1 MNTKTEGEK
10 KNYGGWAFIPLVVFL
25 IIYLGG
31 GMFFSAR
38 GVASPF
44 NQLPRHAAL
53 LIGVIIAFAMNRKM
67 KLDDKI
73 NIFTTTS
80 GESGVMMMALI
91 FLLAGAFAGV
101 AKGMGGVD
109 SVVNLGLTFVP
120 KQFLVPG
127 LFVISAFISTAM
139 GTSTGT
145 LVAVAP
151 IALGIS
157 EKVGLNPAITLA
169 AVLGGA
175 MFGDNLSVI
184 SDTTIA
190 ATRGVGCEMKDKFRM
205 NFLIAIPAAIATI
218 IAFTIVGG
226 AGQIEGELSY
236 NLIKVV
242 PYLAVLIAAVAGI
255 NVFTVLIGGILFA
268 GAVGFVTSS
277 MTFVTFFQSVAKG
290 MDGMMNVTIMA
301 ILIRGLIGLIKEY
314 GGIEWLVQK
323 LTGNIKTRK
332 GAEYSIAVLVSVLVF
347 CLVNNTIAIIIA
359 SPIAKQVGEKFKIA
373 PKRTASLLDIFSCV
387 ILCLAPHAGGMLL
400 ITSMASVSPIEI
412 ISFSFYQ
419 VFLGICTIITIQ
431 FGLMKTK
438 EEKEADLLEK
448 QAQLR

>member
-1 MNTKTEGEK
+1 MEEK
-10 KNYGGWAFIPLVVFL
+10 KGIVKNYGGWAFIPLIIFL

-31 GMFFSAR
+31 GMLFSTL
-38 GVASPF
+38 GVEKPF

-53 LIGVIIAFAMNRKM
+53 LIGVIVAFGMNRKM

-73 NIFTTTS
+73 DIFTTTS
-80 GESGVMMMALI
+80 GESGVMLMALI

-101 AKGMGGVD
+101 AKGMGGVS

-120 KQFLVPG
+120 QQFLIPG
-127 LFVISAFISTAM
+127 LFVISSFISTAM

-157 EKVGLNPAITLA
+157 EKTGLNPAIALA
-169 AVLGGA
+169 ACLGGA

-205 NFLIAIPAAIATI
+205 NFLIAIPAALATI
-218 IAFTIVGG
+218 IAFTVVGG
-226 AGQIEGELSY
+226 SGQIEGDLSY
-236 NLIKVV
+236 SLIKVI
-242 PYLAVLIAAVAGI
+242 PYLAVLGAAIAGV
-255 NVFTVLIGGILFA
+255 NVFVVLIGGILFA
-268 GAVGFVTSS
+268 GLVGFLTGS
-277 MTFVTFFQSVAKG
+277 MTFITFCQSIASG

-314 GGIEWLVQK
+314 GGIEWLVNK
-323 LTGNIKTRK
+323 ITGNIKSRK
-332 GAEYSIAVLVSVLVF
+332 GAEYSIAILVSILVF

-359 SPIAKQVGEKFKIA
+359 SPIAKQIGEKFKIA

-419 VFLGICTIITIQ
+419 VFLGLCTIITIQ
-431 FGLMKTK
+431 FGLMKTA
-438 EEKEADLLEK
+438 EEKAADLLE
-448 QAQLR
+448 QQGNL

>member
-1 MNTKTEGEK
+1 MNEKTGTEK

-25 IIYLGG
+25 VIYLGG

-218 IAFTIVGG
+218 IAFTILGG

-242 PYLAVLIAAVAGI
+242 PYLAVLIAAVAGV

-268 GAVGFVTSS
+268 GLVGFVTGS

-290 MDGMMNVTIMA
+290 MDGMMSFE
-301 ILIRGLIGLIKEY
+301 LE
-314 GGIEWLVQK
+314 GGFEAGKTLLNNLEMCALAVSLGDTETLVQHP
-323 LTGNIKTRK
+323 
-332 GAEYSIAVLVSVLVF
+332 
-347 CLVNNTIAIIIA
+347 A
-359 SPIAKQVGEKFKIA
+359 SMTHSA
-373 PKRTASLLDIFSCV
+373 
-387 ILCLAPHAGGMLL
+387 
-400 ITSMASVSPIEI
+400 
-412 ISFSFYQ
+412 Y
-419 VFLGICTIITIQ
+419 
-431 FGLMKTK
+431 TK
-438 EEKEADLLEK
+438 EELKEAGIPEGLVRLSVGLENIEDIIADLDKAFEK
-448 QAQLR
+448 IK

>member
-1 MNTKTEGEK
+1 
-10 KNYGGWAFIPLVVFL
+10 
-25 IIYLGG
+25 
-31 GMFFSAR
+31 
-38 GVASPF
+38 
-44 NQLPRHAAL
+44 
-53 LIGVIIAFAMNRKM
+53 
-67 KLDDKI
+67 
-73 NIFTTTS
+73 
-80 GESGVMMMALI
+80 
-91 FLLAGAFAGV
+91 
-101 AKGMGGVD
+101 MGGVD

-218 IAFTIVGG
+218 IAFTILGG

-242 PYLAVLIAAVAGI
+242 PYLAVLIAAVAGV

-268 GAVGFVTSS
+268 GLVGFVTGS

-290 MDGMMNVTIMA
+290 MDGMMSFE
-301 ILIRGLIGLIKEY
+301 LE
-314 GGIEWLVQK
+314 GGFEAGKTLLNNLEMCALAVSLGDTETLVQHP
-323 LTGNIKTRK
+323 
-332 GAEYSIAVLVSVLVF
+332 
-347 CLVNNTIAIIIA
+347 A
-359 SPIAKQVGEKFKIA
+359 SMTHSA
-373 PKRTASLLDIFSCV
+373 
-387 ILCLAPHAGGMLL
+387 
-400 ITSMASVSPIEI
+400 
-412 ISFSFYQ
+412 Y
-419 VFLGICTIITIQ
+419 
-431 FGLMKTK
+431 TK
-438 EEKEADLLEK
+438 EELKEAGIPEGLVRLSVGLENIEDIIADLDKAFEK
-448 QAQLR
+448 IK

>member
-1 MNTKTEGEK
+1 MIKERKIFNGF
-10 KNYGGWAFIPLVVFL
+10 AFVPLVVFL
-25 IIYLGG
+25 VIYLGG
-31 GMFFSAR
+31 GMFFSFKS
-38 GVASPF
+38 VESPF

-53 LIGVIIAFAMNRKM
+53 IAGIIVAFAMNRKI

-73 NIFTTTS
+73 DVFTKTS
-80 GESGVMMMALI
+80 GEQGVMMMALI
-91 FLLAGAFAGV
+91 FMLAGAFAGV

-109 SVVNLGLTFVP
+109 SVVNLGLTFIP
-120 KQFLVPG
+120 QQFLVPG
-127 LFVISAFISTAM
+127 LFIIASFISTAM
-139 GTSTGT
+139 GTSSGT

-151 IALGIS
+151 IALGIA
-157 EKVGLNPAITLA
+157 EKVGINPAIPLA

-205 NFLIAIPAAIATI
+205 NFLIALPAAITTI
-218 IAFTIVGG
+218 VAFTIVGG
-226 AGQIEGELSY
+226 NGQIEGDLNY
-236 NLIKVV
+236 QLVKVV
-242 PYLAVLIAAVAGI
+242 PYFGVLVAAIIGI
-255 NVFTVLIGGILFA
+255 NVFAVLISGILFA
-268 GAVGFVTSS
+268 GIVGFLTSS
-277 MTFVTFFQSVAKG
+277 ITFVTFFKSIANG

-323 LTGNIKTRK
+323 ITGNIKTRK
-332 GAEYSIAVLVSVLVF
+332 GAEYSIAILVSILVF

-359 SPIAKQVGEKFKIA
+359 SPIAKQIGEKFKIA

-400 ITSMASVSPIEI
+400 LTSMASVSPIEI
-412 ISFSFYQ
+412 ISYSFYQ
-419 VFLGICTIITIQ
+419 VFLGICTIITVQ

-438 EEKEADLLEK
+438 EEKEANIK
-448 QAQLR
+448 

>member
-1 MNTKTEGEK
+1 MIKERKIFNGF
-10 KNYGGWAFIPLVVFL
+10 AFVPLVVFL
-25 IIYLGG
+25 VIYLGS
-31 GMFFSAR
+31 GMFFSFK
-38 GVASPF
+38 GVESPF

-53 LIGVIIAFAMNRKM
+53 IAGIIVAFAMNRKI

-73 NIFTTTS
+73 DVFTKTS
-80 GESGVMMMALI
+80 GEQGVMMMALI
-91 FLLAGAFAGV
+91 FMLAGAFAGV

-109 SVVNLGLTFVP
+109 SVVNLGLTFIP
-120 KQFLVPG
+120 QQFLVPG
-127 LFVISAFISTAM
+127 LFIIASFISTAM
-139 GTSTGT
+139 GTSSGT

-151 IALGIS
+151 IALGIA
-157 EKVGLNPAITLA
+157 EKVGINPAIPLA

-205 NFLIAIPAAIATI
+205 NFLIALPAAITTI
-218 IAFTIVGG
+218 VAFTIVGG
-226 AGQIEGELSY
+226 NGQIEGDLNY
-236 NLIKVV
+236 QLVKVV
-242 PYLAVLIAAVAGI
+242 PYFGVLVAAIIGI
-255 NVFTVLIGGILFA
+255 NVFAVLISGILFA
-268 GAVGFVTSS
+268 GIVGFLTSS
-277 MTFVTFFQSVAKG
+277 MTFVTFFKSIANG

-323 LTGNIKTRK
+323 ITGNIKTRK
-332 GAEYSIAVLVSVLVF
+332 GAEYSIAILVSILVF

-359 SPIAKQVGEKFKIA
+359 SPIAKQIGEKFKIA

-400 ITSMASVSPIEI
+400 LTSMASVSPIEI
-412 ISFSFYQ
+412 ISYSFYQ
-419 VFLGICTIITIQ
+419 VFLGICTIITVQ

-438 EEKEADLLEK
+438 EEKEANIK
-448 QAQLR
+448 

>member
-1 MNTKTEGEK
+1 MSEKIESVK
-10 KNYGGWAFIPLVVFL
+10 KNYGGLAFIPLIIFL

-31 GMFFSAR
+31 GMYFSSK
-38 GVASPF
+38 GVKSPF

-53 LIGVIIAFAMNRKM
+53 FVGIIVAFIMNRKM
-67 KLDDKI
+67 KFGDKI
-73 NIFTTTS
+73 NIFTTS
-80 GESGVMMMALI
+80 AGESGIMLMVLI
-91 FLLAGAFAGV
+91 FLFAGAFAGV

-120 KQFLVPG
+120 KEFLVPG

-151 IALGIS
+151 IAMGIS
-157 EKVGLNPAITLA
+157 EKIGLNPAITLA

-190 ATRGVGCEMKDKFRM
+190 ATRGVGAEMKDKFKM

-218 IAFTIVGG
+218 VAFAMVGE
-226 AGQIEGELSY
+226 AGQIEGELNY
-236 NLIKVV
+236 NIIKVI
-242 PYLAVLIAAVAGI
+242 PYVAVLIAAVAGI
-255 NVFTVLIGGILFA
+255 NVLIVLIGGTLFA
-268 GAVGFVTSS
+268 GLIGALAGS

-314 GGIEWLVQK
+314 GGVEWLVQK
-323 LTGNIKTRK
+323 ITGNIKSRK
-332 GAEYSIAVLVSVLVF
+332 GAEYSIAILVSVLVF

-359 SPIAKQVGEKFKIA
+359 SPIAKQVGEKFKIS

-400 ITSMASVSPIEI
+400 ITSMASVSPVEV
-412 ISFSFYQ
+412 ISYSYYQ

-438 EEKEADLLEK
+438 EEKAADLLEK
-448 QAQLR
+448 KKV

>member
-1 MNTKTEGEK
+1 MKNFEK
-10 KNYGGWAFIPLVVFL
+10 KNYGGFAFIPLILFL
-25 IIYLGG
+25 VIYLGG
-31 GMFFSAR
+31 GMYFSLK
-38 GVASPF
+38 GVANPF

-53 LIGVIIAFAMNRKM
+53 LIGVMVAFFMNRSM

-80 GESGVMMMALI
+80 GENGVMMMALI
-91 FLLAGAFAGV
+91 FLLAGSFAGV

-120 KQFLVPG
+120 KQFLIPG
-127 LFVISAFISTAM
+127 LFIISGFISISM

-157 EKVGLNPAITLA
+157 EKIGLNPAITLA

-190 ATRGVGCEMKDKFRM
+190 ATKGLGCEMKDKFKM
-205 NFLIAIPAAIATI
+205 NFLIAIPASIATV
-218 IAFTIVGG
+218 IAFTLVGE
-226 AGQIEGELSY
+226 AGQIQGELSY
-236 NLIKVV
+236 NLIKVI
-242 PYLAVLIAAVAGI
+242 PYIGVLIAAVAGV
-255 NVFTVLIGGILFA
+255 NVFLVLIAGTLFA
-268 GAVGFVTSS
+268 GIIGFLTGS
-277 MTFVTFFQSVAKG
+277 MTIVSFFQSISNG
-290 MDGMMNVTIMA
+290 MNGMMNVTIMA

-314 GGIEWLVQK
+314 GGVEWLVQK
-323 LTGNIKTRK
+323 ITGNIKTRK
-332 GAEYSIAVLVSVLVF
+332 GAEYSSAVLVSLLVF

-359 SPIAKQVGEKFKIA
+359 APIVKQIAEKFNIA
-373 PKRTASLLDIFSCV
+373 PKRMASLLDIFSCV
-387 ILCLAPHAGGMLL
+387 VLCLAPHAGGMLL
-400 ITSMASVSPIEI
+400 ITSMSSVSPIEI
-412 ISFSFYQ
+412 IGYSFYQ

-431 FGLMKTK
+431 FGLMRTK
-438 EEKEADLLEK
+438 EEKEIDRFKILEELK
-448 QAQLR
+448 